1 MVRHREEYLYHMLH
15 RLDRRAQRRREK
27 SFRVRVESQRF
38 CNRVLGV
45 IKLRDMC
52 QYNIN
57 FDIEVEDVRP
67 FSPGDNVSKKYE
79 VHCCGIY
86 GCDEANLINF

>member
-1 MVRHREEYLYHMLH
+1 MLL
-15 RLDRRAQRRREK
+15 RLDRRAQREK

-57 FDIEVEDVRP
+57 FDIDEVEDVRP
-67 FSPGDNVSKKYE
+67 FSPGDNVSKYE
-79 VHCCGIY
+79 VHCCGIN
-86 GCDEANLINF
+86 GCDEADF